1 MNKALVVFFSRA
13 GENYSVGDVA
23 TGNTERMAK
32 VIAETTGLET
42 FKIEPASAYPSKYS
56 DCTAQADRERRENAR
71 PEYIGDIENWDDY
84 DTIYF
89 GYPIWWGDLP
99 MVVYNF
105 IEQHDWDGKTVIP
118 FNTHEGSGSAGSYDK
133 LAEKMTG
140 ATIKDGLAIAGHD
153 VDNSTE
159 RISSFAKDEVPG
171 SN

>member
-1 MNKALVVFFSRA
+1 MLFRS
-13 GENYSVGDVA
+13 
-23 TGNTERMAK
+23 
-32 VIAETTGLET
+32 
-42 FKIEPASAYPSKYS
+42 
-56 DCTAQADRERRENAR
+56 
-71 PEYIGDIENWDDY
+71 
-84 DTIYF
+84 
-89 GYPIWWGDLP
+89 
-99 MVVYNF
+99 
-105 IEQHDWDGKTVIP
+105 TVIP